1 MPVTLT
7 VAEAVGRTLAHLG
20 VAHVFGVVG
29 SGNFHA
35 TNALIDAG
43 VRFTAARHEMGATCM
58 ADAYTRATGK
68 LSVVSLHQGCGL
80 TNAMTGIGEAAKC
93 RTPVLI
99 MTGDTPGYATTSN
112 FWIDQDAA
120 VEALGARS
128 WRVHRAA
135 TAIQDAYRAYVMCAS
150 DRRTVVFSMPIDLQE
165 ELIEWDP
172 SMVPALTDRVVAGAA
187 PEGVRRLVDALAAA
201 KRPVIVGGRGAWGA
215 VPELRALAEAS
226 HALLTTSA
234 AGRGLF
240 HEDEWHLDVM
250 GGFATDGAAALI
262 EDADLIVAFGAALN
276 RWTTRSGS
284 LLRGSTV
291 IQVDDTSEA
300 LGRNHPVD
308 LGICGD
314 SALVAAATTMLIR
327 ERGGIAGPGYRTS
340 AVALRVAE
348 SLDWGDQ
355 PYEDRSDASHI
366 DPRALTNALDDM
378 LPLERVV
385 IPDGGNFNAYPAML
399 FRVADQQGYCV
410 PLAFQSIGL
419 SLASGI
425 GAGVALPDR
434 MPIVGVGDGGFM
446 MTLVELDT
454 AVRLGLGM
462 VVVVYNDSAYG
473 AEVQHFKF
481 QTDKLDTVTFPETD
495 IAAIA
500 RGYGCEA
507 ITVRQVSDLQAVQGW
522 LDGAR
527 NVPLVIDAKTAA
539 FPSWVMSHAATVE
552 G

>member
-1 MPVTLT
+1 MTVTIT
-7 VAEAVGRTLAHLG
+7 VAEAVGRTIAHLG
-20 VAHVFGVVG
+20 VAHMFGVVG
-29 SGNFHA
+29 SGNFYA

-43 VRFTAARHEMGATCM
+43 VPFTAARHEMGATCM

-93 RTPVLI
+93 RTPILI

-112 FWIDQDAA
+112 FWIDQDRA

-135 TAIQDAYRAYVMCAS
+135 TAIADAHRAYVMCAS
-150 DRRTVVFSMPIDLQE
+150 DRRTVVLSLPIDLQE

-172 SMVPALTDRVVAGAA
+172 SLVPPLPDRVIAGAA
-187 PEGVRRLVDALAAA
+187 PEGVRRLVDAFASA

-215 VPELRALAEAS
+215 VPQIRALADATHS
-226 HALLTTSA
+226 ILTTSA

-240 HEDEWHLDVM
+240 HDDQWHLDVM
-250 GGFATDGAAALI
+250 GGFATDGAAELVGN
-262 EDADLIVAFGAALN
+262 ADLIVAFGAALN

-284 LLRGSTV
+284 LLRGKTV
-291 IQVDDTSEA
+291 IQIDDTPEA
-300 LGRNHPVD
+300 LGRNTPVAF
-308 LGICGD
+308 GICGD
-314 SALVAAATTMLIR
+314 SALVAEAATTLIR
-327 ERGGIAGPGYRTS
+327 ERGGIAGDGYRT
-340 AVALRVAE
+340 AEVAQRVAE

-355 PYEDRSDASHI
+355 QYEDRGDATHI
-366 DPRALTNALDDM
+366 DPRTLTNALDDM
-378 LPLERVV
+378 LPLERIV

-399 FRVADQQGYCV
+399 FRVTDQQGYCV

-419 SLASGI
+419 ALASGI
-425 GAGVALPDR
+425 GTGVAMPHR

-454 AVRLGLGM
+454 AVRLGMGM

-481 QTDKLDTVTFPETD
+481 ETDKLDTVTFPETD

-507 ITVRQVSDLQAVQGW
+507 ITVRDVSDLAPVQEW
-522 LDGAR
+522 LDGPR
-527 NVPLVIDAKTAA
+527 NRPLVIDAKTAA
-539 FPSWVMSHAATVE
+539 FPSWVLSHAVTVE
-552 G
+552 D